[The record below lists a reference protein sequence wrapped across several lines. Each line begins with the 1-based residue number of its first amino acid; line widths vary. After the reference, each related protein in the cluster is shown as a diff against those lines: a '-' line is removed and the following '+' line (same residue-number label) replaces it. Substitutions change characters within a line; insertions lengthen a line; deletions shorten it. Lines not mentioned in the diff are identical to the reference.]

1 MLPRAAALL
10 LLGCLLFAAI
20 PQPTAGLRLFSWNM
34 LSLSGTTD
42 KDTAAAAAAAAAAP
56 AAATAKAAATGSA
69 DGVVSIQTVKQ
80 QRLAPKRELEVVE
93 THHPGKLSLMSPSS
107 SGVQPGD
114 VKPEE
119 KKPSTTTVKPH
130 TSHDSAEVGSWSNS

>member
-10 LLGCLLFAAI
+10 LLGFLLFAAI

-42 KDTAAAAAAAAAAP
+42 KDTAAAAT
-56 AAATAKAAATGSA
+56 AAATTAAASSA
-69 DGVVSIQTVKQ
+69 DGIVSIQTVKQQ

-93 THHPGKLSLMSPSS
+93 THHPGKLSLMSPGSP
-107 SGVQPGD
+107 GVQPGD

-119 KKPSTTTVKPH
+119 KKSSPSVPVKLH
-130 TSHDSAEVGSWSNS
+130 TSQNSAEVGCWSNL